1 MEKESEKEREK
12 KASNKVDEKEKMS
25 GGQVLVVEYTGI
37 LDNSFL

>member
-12 KASNKVDEKEKMS
+12 KAINKVDEKERRS
-25 GGQVLVVEYTGI
+25 GGQVLVVVDTGS